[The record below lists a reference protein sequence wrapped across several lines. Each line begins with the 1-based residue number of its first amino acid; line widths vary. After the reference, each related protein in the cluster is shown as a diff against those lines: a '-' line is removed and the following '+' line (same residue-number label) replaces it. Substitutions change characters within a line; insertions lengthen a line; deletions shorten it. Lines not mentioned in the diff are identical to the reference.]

1 MNLKPA
7 QTTSYERFI
16 RVMDAEAY
24 KEMIEL
30 QKEHWWFV
38 ARRDVIHSFMK
49 MQMHEISESKVL
61 EIGCGV
67 GGNVDLLSQS
77 GQYRGIDMHKPA
89 IDYCTEKF
97 PQFEFQCT
105 RVEDIPQ
112 EFSSN
117 KFDSIYILD
126 VLEHLDDQVAI
137 LKSAQSY
144 LTSNGKILVTVP
156 AFEFLW
162 SPHDEFVHH
171 VRRYT
176 KASLK
181 AVLENAGYKVER
193 ISYFNSILFPLALI
207 QRLGMRLLKKKLS
220 THLSTPPK
228 IINWFFKVIFAQ
240 EAWILKYTN
249 LPVGLSVVA
258 VVSKAT
264 VAKF

>member
-1 MNLKPA
+1 
-7 QTTSYERFI
+7 
-16 RVMDAEAY
+16 MDAEAY

-30 QKEHWWFV
+30 QEEHWWFV
-38 ARRDVIHSFMK
+38 ARRDVIKSFIK
-49 MQMHEISESKVL
+49 MQMPQSSTNKVL

-67 GGNVDLLSQS
+67 GGNVGLLSQS

-89 IDYCTEKF
+89 IDYCSEKY

-112 EFSSN
+112 EFNSN

-126 VLEHLDDQVAI
+126 VLEHIDDQVAI
-137 LKSAQSY
+137 LKSAQNY
-144 LTSNGKILVTVP
+144 LTQSGKILVTVP

-176 KASLK
+176 KAGLK
-181 AVLENAGYKVER
+181 KVLEDSGYRVER

-207 QRLGMRLLKKKLS
+207 QRLGMRLLNRKLN
-220 THLSTPPK
+220 THLSTPPT
-228 IINWFFKVIFAQ
+228 IVNWLFKVIFTQ
-240 EAWILKYTN
+240 EAWILKRIN
-249 LPVGLSVVA
+249 LPVGLSIIA
-258 VVSKAT
+258 VVSQK
-264 VAKF
+264 

>member
-1 MNLKPA
+1 
-7 QTTSYERFI
+7 
-16 RVMDAEAY
+16 MDAEAY
-24 KEMIEL
+24 KEMIAL
-30 QKEHWWFV
+30 QEEHWWFV
-38 ARRDVIHSFMK
+38 ARRDVIKSFIK
-49 MQMHEISESKVL
+49 MQMPQSSTSRVL

-89 IDYCTEKF
+89 IDYCSKKF
-97 PQFEFQCT
+97 PQFNFQCT

-126 VLEHLDDQVAI
+126 VLEHIDDQLAI
-137 LKSAQSY
+137 LKSTQNY
-144 LTSNGKILVTVP
+144 LTQNGRILLTVP

-162 SPHDEFVHH
+162 SPHDDFVHH

-176 KASLK
+176 KNGLK
-181 AVLENAGYKVER
+181 KTLEEAGYKIER

-220 THLSTPPK
+220 THLSTPPA
-228 IINWFFKVIFAQ
+228 IVNWLFTVIFAK
-240 EAWILKYTN
+240 EAWILKHTN
-249 LPVGLSVVA
+249 LPVGLSIMV
-258 VVSKAT
+258 VVSK
-264 VAKF
+264 KE

>member
-1 MNLKPA
+1 
-7 QTTSYERFI
+7 
-16 RVMDAEAY
+16 MDAEAY

-30 QKEHWWFV
+30 QEEHWWFV
-38 ARRDVIHSFMK
+38 ARRDVIQSFIK
-49 MQMHEISESKVL
+49 MQMPQSSTGKVL

-67 GGNVDLLSQS
+67 GGNVGLLSQS

-89 IDYCTEKF
+89 IDYCSEKY

-112 EFSSN
+112 EFNSN

-126 VLEHLDDQVAI
+126 VLEHIDDQVAI
-137 LKSAQSY
+137 LKSAQNY
-144 LTSNGKILVTVP
+144 LTQSGKILVTVP

-176 KASLK
+176 KAGLK
-181 AVLENAGYKVER
+181 KVLEDSGYKVER

-207 QRLGMRLLKKKLS
+207 QRLGMRLLNRKLS
-220 THLSTPPK
+220 THLSTPPA
-228 IINWFFKVIFAQ
+228 IVNWLFKVIFAQ
-240 EAWILKYTN
+240 EAWILKRTN
-249 LPVGLSVVA
+249 LPVGLSIIA
-258 VVSKAT
+258 VVSQK
-264 VAKF
+264 

>member
-1 MNLKPA
+1 
-7 QTTSYERFI
+7 
-16 RVMDAEAY
+16 MDAEAY

-30 QKEHWWFV
+30 QEEHWWFV
-38 ARRDVIHSFMK
+38 ARRDVIQSFIK
-49 MQMHEISESKVL
+49 MQMPQGSTSKVL

-67 GGNVDLLSQS
+67 GGNVGLLSQS

-89 IDYCTEKF
+89 IDYCSEKY

-117 KFDSIYILD
+117 KFDSIYLLD
-126 VLEHLDDQVAI
+126 VLEHIDDQVAI
-137 LKSAQSY
+137 LKSAQNY
-144 LTSNGKILVTVP
+144 LTPSGKILVTVP

-176 KASLK
+176 KAGLK
-181 AVLENAGYKVER
+181 KVLEDAGYNVER

-207 QRLGMRLLKKKLS
+207 QRLGMRLLNRKLS
-220 THLSTPPK
+220 THLSTPPA
-228 IINWFFKVIFAQ
+228 IVNWLFKVIFAQ
-240 EAWILKYTN
+240 EAWILKRTN
-249 LPVGLSVVA
+249 LPVGLSIIA
-258 VVSKAT
+258 VVSQK
-264 VAKF
+264 